1 MTNQRINRRL
11 AAIMAVD
18 IVGFSAR
25 MGDDEDWMVAAL
37 RILWSDVLQP
47 EVGASNGRIVKM
59 MGDGALVEFGSA
71 VDSVECAIAIQNAME
86 WWNATYSERK
96 AILLRIGVNLG
107 EIIIEQDDILGDGV
121 NIAARLESL
130 APPGG
135 VLISDSV
142 HMQVV
147 GKLSVVFTDMGEIA
161 LKNIA
166 KPVRSWRW
174 GGDSNYTLP
183 TVIRSA
189 DKPSI
194 AILPFANIGNEIE
207 NAYFADGLVED
218 ITNTL
223 SRLSGLSV
231 VARNASLSYRDG
243 NADVREVARNLGAR
257 YILEGSVRQ
266 GAFLVRVNV
275 QLIDTDSGVHMWSE
289 RYDRKITD
297 VFAVQDEITLRVA
310 TEMQVKLIEGEQARL
325 RYTTTTN
332 VEAWNNYIQGLAHFR
347 TSVNKDSITRTR
359 GCLDRALALDPN
371 SAALN
376 ASLAFVHCTDAR
388 FSKPEKRSAILAIGK
403 KFIDRALALDPDN
416 ADALTAY
423 SMHQLIEG
431 NFEKAAQ
438 LAQAALE
445 LAPDSADVVAFSSYI
460 YACTGRGQDALAQ
473 IQKAMTLSP
482 YCPPNYFAYHGNA
495 LRWLG
500 RYDEAIAAFR
510 LYETRIPGSGIVDL
524 VISFQQA
531 NRIEEAEQEAQRLL
545 KLNPQFSIANW
556 CNTQFYSDPTKA
568 ESDQM
573 ALWHAGL
580 PE

>member
-1 MTNQRINRRL
+1 MTNQRLNRRL
-11 AAIMAVD
+11 AAILALD

-25 MGDDEDWMVAAL
+25 MGYDEDWMVTAL

-47 EVGASNGRIVKM
+47 EVGTHNGRIVKM

-71 VDSVECAIAIQNAME
+71 VDSVECAIAIQHAME
-86 WWNATYSERK
+86 WWNATYSEQK
-96 AILLRIGVNLG
+96 SILLRIGINLG

-130 APPGG
+130 APSGG

-142 HMQVV
+142 HTQVS
-147 GKLSVVFTDMGEIA
+147 GKLSVSFTDVGEIM

-166 KPVRSWRW
+166 KPVRGWRW
-174 GGDSNYTLP
+174 GGNKNQTLP
-183 TVIRSA
+183 MVISPSQ
-189 DKPSI
+189 KPSI
-194 AILPFANIGNEIE
+194 AILPFSNIGNDLE

-223 SRLSGLSV
+223 SRLSGLTV
-231 VARNASLSYRDG
+231 VARNASLSYQERTM
-243 NADVREVARNLGAR
+243 DVREIARELGAR

-275 QLIDTDSGVHMWSE
+275 QLIDADNGTHLWTE

-310 TEMQVKLIEGEQARL
+310 TEMQVKLIDGEQARL

-347 TSVNKDSITRTR
+347 TAVSKDSISRTR
-359 GCLDRALALDPN
+359 GCLERALALDPD

-388 FSKPEKRSAILAIGK
+388 FSNNEKRAEILVIGK
-403 KFIDRALALDPDN
+403 RFIDRALELDPNN
-416 ADALTAY
+416 ADAHTAY
-423 SMHQLIEG
+423 SMHLLIEG
-431 NFEKAAQ
+431 NYEQSAKMAQ
-438 LAQAALE
+438 QALE
-445 LAPDSADVVAFSSYI
+445 LAPESADVVAFSSYI
-460 YACTGRGQDALAQ
+460 FVCLGRALDALVQ
-473 IQKAMTLSP
+473 IQKAMELSP
-482 YCPPNYFAYHGNA
+482 YCPPNYYGLHGSA

-500 RYDEAIAAFR
+500 RHDEAIVAFR
-510 LYETRIPGSGIVDL
+510 QYEARIPSAAIVDL
-524 VISFQQA
+524 IISYQQA
-531 NRIEEAEQEAQRLL
+531 NHYEEAEKEAQRLI
-545 KLNPQFSIANW
+545 KLNPRFSIANW
-556 CNTQFYSDPTKA
+556 FHTQFYSNPANA
-568 ESDQM
+568 ESDKM
-573 ALWHAGL
+573 SLWHAGL